1 MDFKN
6 MINFIAIL
14 RHLSIADVHIPKKNA
29 EKYWKETLIHI
40 LEKVEGLDFTLLTL
54 NGDTSDAYTEAESE
68 SRRVLLR
75 FVMALREICYSKGA
89 SFRNL
94 ASYMMS
100 TTRDSFDYN
109 KLASL
114 MSENAALRIT
124 RAPNM
129 TPAPSIEYTFYS
141 SFTVVETIR
150 PPFSFVTSMYNT
162 DFLNDTIEI
171 INEWLNEKESF

>member
-89 SFRNL
+89 SFRVIVGTKTHD
-94 ASYMMS
+94 S
-100 TTRDSFDYN
+100 TTLDDLLHLETLSEYRGSNPAAYAA
-109 KLASL
+109 KLLSEVDASIGFVNDIEATFKDVATYL
-114 MSENAALRIT
+114 QDNAHTLAREIEEAKEMGHYDFRI
-124 RAPNM
+124 
-129 TPAPSIEYTFYS
+129 
-141 SFTVVETIR
+141 
-150 PPFSFVTSMYNT
+150 
-162 DFLNDTIEI
+162 FL
-171 INEWLNEKESF
+171 W